1 VVVKLVQVQVLVIH
15 TQAVQEIRLLL
26 VPLKEIQV
34 EMDTMV
40 KYLIIK
46 VVVEVVLEPLVL
58 MQLVELEEMVEQ
70 VHMY

>member
-1 VVVKLVQVQVLVIH
+1 MVVKLVQVQVLVIH